1 MSRLIESIRL
11 YNGVFSRL
19 GLHQRRIDRSCA
31 HLFYQKPNWNLEKIL
46 KDSDFPAKG
55 LYKCRIVYDSI
66 AFEFE
71 YEPYQ
76 PKLIQ
81 SLRLVESNEIS
92 YDHKYEDRSKINEL
106 LNLRDSQD
114 DILIVKNGFI
124 TDTSFANVV
133 FQKNNEWFTTD
144 SPLLRGTMRH
154 LLLDSGVISLTS
166 IRKNDIADFENF
178 KLINSM
184 LEWDAP
190 SIETS
195 KIIIE

>member
-1 MSRLIESIRL
+1 
-11 YNGVFSRL
+11 
-19 GLHQRRIDRSCA
+19 
-31 HLFYQKPNWNLEKIL
+31 
-46 KDSDFPAKG
+46 
-55 LYKCRIVYDSI
+55 
-66 AFEFE
+66 
-71 YEPYQ
+71 
-76 PKLIQ
+76 
-81 SLRLVESNEIS
+81 VESNEIS

-144 SPLLRGTMRH
+144 SPLLRGTMRQ